1 MKWTDEKIVEW
12 HEKTFKECTIEN
24 QLLKLEHEFKEYMKE
39 DDFHKRKLE
48 LADMYIVAVTAYY
61 RFHSYLGKFVSEE
74 IRMGARGKAQVFKN
88 AVDEKMDINAARKWV
103 RLPDGTYQ
111 HEEEK

>member
-12 HEKTFKECTIEN
+12 HKKTFPDCTIEN
-24 QLLKLEHEFKEYMKE
+24 QLLKLEHEIKECISE
-39 DDFHKRKLE
+39 EDFHEQMLE
-48 LADMYIVAVTAYY
+48 IADVYIVALTAWL
-61 RFHSYLGKFVSEE
+61 RFHSQIGFFIVLRIKEVTMWSS
-74 IRMGARGKAQVFKN
+74 RFKN